1 MSASVRSSLRA
12 AVMPIFG
19 LAVLFYAPGCREP
32 DPNQQTEV
40 FAPDY
45 DQFKGVAPDGA
56 LQAAGVS
63 RLLERRCGSL
73 DCHGQLGRPLRIY
86 GEYGLRLVQDG
97 SFRPGVEPTS
107 EEEYSANFAAVIGL
121 QPEVMSQVVARK
133 ESPTDNP
140 GLLLMRKPLLL
151 ERHKGGAV
159 IESGDDA
166 YTCLISW
173 LVSGQA
179 DFAACASAVQ

>member
-1 MSASVRSSLRA
+1 MSPLVSSWRA
-12 AVMPIFG
+12 AVVPVLG
-19 LAVLFYAPGCREP
+19 LTVLFSATRCQEP

-40 FAPDY
+40 LAPDY
-45 DQFKGVAPDGA
+45 DQFKGMAPDGA
-56 LQAAGVS
+56 LQAAGVG

-86 GEYGLRLVQDG
+86 GQYGLRLVQDG
-97 SFRPGVEPTS
+97 SFRPGVQPTS

-121 QPEVMSQVVARK
+121 QPETMSQVVARK

-173 LVSGQA
+173 LVSGET
-179 DFAACASAVQ
+179 DFAACGRAVQ

>member
-1 MSASVRSSLRA
+1 MRISRFPVRA
-12 AVMPIFG
+12 AVVPLVG
-19 LAVLFYAPGCREP
+19 LVGLLAPAGCNEP
-32 DPNQQTEV
+32 DPNQTTEV
-40 FAPDY
+40 FSPDY

-56 LQAAGVS
+56 LQAAGIS

-86 GEYGLRLVQDG
+86 GQYGLRFEQDG
-97 SFRPGVEPTS
+97 SFRPGVEATS
-107 EEEYSANFAAVIGL
+107 EEEYSANYAAVIGL
-121 QPEVMSQVVARK
+121 QPEVMSQVVARRQ
-133 ESPTDNP
+133 SPTDNP
-140 GLLLMRKPLLL
+140 GLMLLRKPLLL

-166 YTCLISW
+166 YTCILSW

-179 DFAACASAVQ
+179 DFAACGRAVQ